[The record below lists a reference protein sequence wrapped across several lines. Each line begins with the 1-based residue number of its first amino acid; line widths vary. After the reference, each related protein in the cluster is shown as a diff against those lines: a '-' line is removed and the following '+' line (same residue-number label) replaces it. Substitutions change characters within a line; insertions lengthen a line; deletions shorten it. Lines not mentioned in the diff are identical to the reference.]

1 MPLSMIKDNHK
12 RACHGNGFTIDEKV
26 VTVESCIPIIKER
39 STAHPRLY
47 QTRKEHGAR
56 FSKRKTH
63 KSSTN
68 KSFKKDS

>member
-39 STAHPRLY
+39 SIAALIFLFVCLFHCIFY
-47 QTRKEHGAR
+47 
-56 FSKRKTH
+56 FC
-63 KSSTN
+63 
-68 KSFKKDS
+68 